1 MQRRIAKTLE
11 QRKSKGESGKVT
23 AEAATANAPPR
34 SEKKSEVKEERSDTD
49 QPEADYGDQD
59 ELEDSHDDDEEHQR
73 VQEQIR
79 KDLQSEDGE
88 EERYKRRECILK
100 SADLDRRLE
109 DERDERRRTRSRS
122 PRHEDWRGHW
132 RSQSPEITQRIVEEQ
147 ERSQRQGIRKVK
159 GGTLGMEATYD
170 HSGRSVQDPT
180 RKMPQVRCA
189 KLQTH
194 EHGMLSAIL
203 VQDRFASHPYQ
214 CGTMVVD

>member
-1 MQRRIAKTLE
+1 MASRPEKKERRSRSPAPPNKAQLDELDDEAWLRMQRRIATTLE

-88 EERYKRRECILK
+88 EERYKRRECTLK

-132 RSQSPEITQRIVEEQ
+132 HSQSR
-147 ERSQRQGIRKVK
+147 ERSHKGFGKGKEGRKGK
-159 GGTLGMEATYD
+159 G
-170 HSGRSVQDPT
+170 S
-180 RKMPQVRCA
+180 
-189 KLQTH
+189 
-194 EHGMLSAIL
+194 
-203 VQDRFASHPYQ
+203 
-214 CGTMVVD
+214 